1 MINDVTS
8 GRRIRD
14 IIRPEAGEADIGVF
28 SNGAS
33 VYDDGK
39 IFGFFDPL
47 PPLSA
52 NSHNL
57 PY

>member
-28 SNGAS
+28 SKGAS
-33 VYDDGK
+33 IYDDGK

-52 NSHNL
+52 N
-57 PY
+57 